1 VARRAPGLTRAAI
14 EAGEVVHPL
23 EADGLGRA
31 PFRCWTAIRLPLLAL
46 AAADPAVMARRRER
60 VAREAKLLRV
70 PATDRCGRCRL
81 PADDLYVIVDE
92 GDLAEEFYP
101 GEARVGLLAFGDGTV
116 LRVGY
121 DHEGCWRITRKAEG
135 TAAFAKSEATG
146 PDEDY
151 SDEATLAGDLRW
163 VVFGAR
169 FERIR
174 VKGAARA

>member
-1 VARRAPGLTRAAI
+1 VKTTDDLKTTGDRGL
-14 EAGEVVHPL
+14 EG
-23 EADGLGRA
+23 
-31 PFRCWTAIRLPLLAL
+31 
-46 AAADPAVMARRRER
+46 DPPR
-60 VAREAKLLRV
+60 
-70 PATDRCGRCRL
+70 PPTDR
-81 PADDLYVIVDE
+81 PAATVRVRGHSDDVIAVE

>member
-81 PADDLYVIVDE
+81 PADDLYVIVDATGRRNSAVCRPCLHDA
-92 GDLAEEFYP
+92 GD
-101 GEARVGLLAFGDGTV
+101 GGLLRKAAH
-116 LRVGY
+116 L
-121 DHEGCWRITRKAEG
+121 DHEQRRKMDRVH
-135 TAAFAKSEATG
+135 
-146 PDEDY
+146 PDRRKDGR
-151 SDEATLAGDLRW
+151 S
-163 VVFGAR
+163 
-169 FERIR
+169 
-174 VKGAARA
+174 